1 MITLLIVTSI
11 GVILYGYALM
21 SRLDRF
27 MQKGGFA
34 RQPEITVER
43 EILLYGE
50 QETVDAICFALD
62 GAGITYDRT
71 DKLETRDG
79 VIYRW
84 VGAFSTDDENNLL
97 FCLLAKR
104 TNKSI
109 RMMAKCN
116 DMVYKSVFKQTGVA
130 VILEHDITPNRIL
143 ACLRG

>member
-1 MITLLIVTSI
+1 MITLLIVTTI
-11 GVILYGYALM
+11 GVILCGYALM

-34 RQPEITVER
+34 RQPEAVIEK

-50 QETVDAICFALD
+50 QKAIEAICSALD
-62 GAGITYDRT
+62 DAEISYDCTNR
-71 DKLETRDG
+71 LETRDD
-79 VIYRW
+79 VTYHW

-97 FCLLAKR
+97 LCLLAKR
-104 TNKSI
+104 KNKSI

-116 DMVYKSVFKQTGVA
+116 DMVYRSVFKQTGVA
-130 VILEHDITPNRIL
+130 VISEDNITPNRIL

>member
-1 MITLLIVTSI
+1 MITLLIVTTI

-34 RQPEITVER
+34 RQPKVVIENG
-43 EILLYGE
+43 ILLYGE
-50 QETVDAICFALD
+50 QETIDAICSALD
-62 GAGITYDRT
+62 GAEISYDCT
-71 DKLETRDG
+71 SKLETRDD
-79 VIYRW
+79 VTYHW

-97 FCLLAKR
+97 LCLLAKR
-104 TNKSI
+104 KNKSI

-130 VILEHDITPNRIL
+130 VILENDITPDRIL

>member
-1 MITLLIVTSI
+1 MITLLIVTTI
-11 GVILYGYALM
+11 GVILYGYALT

-27 MQKGGFA
+27 LQKGGFA
-34 RQPEITVER
+34 RQPETVTER

-62 GAGITYDRT
+62 GAEISYDRT
-71 DKLETRDG
+71 NKLETRDDAT
-79 VIYRW
+79 YRW

-97 FCLLAKR
+97 ACLLAKR
-104 TNKSI
+104 TNRSI

-130 VILEHDITPNRIL
+130 VILEADITPDRIL